1 MYIGQEPK
9 YVKMIV
15 YEWTE
20 RSQNLLKEILIKT
33 KQRIYQTAC
42 KIRAFVHVVENYSN
56 VSSLKRAN
64 LLRKAR
70 LFFLPILL

>member
-1 MYIGQEPK
+1 MK
-9 YVKMIV
+9 
-15 YEWTE
+15 
-20 RSQNLLKEILIKT
+20 S
-33 KQRIYQTAC
+33 QTAC

-70 LFFLPILL
+70 PFFYQFCYRNDHKEVAIE